1 MFSTKRRNAGIRVAP
16 PTSNTCMDK
25 IDQNGIL
32 KKMTRYERPLRCLLQ
47 PTPHLTDGLPPLGP
61 QLRARSHWARAF
73 AALLTALQLVVCQG
87 RAEIDSRL
95 PHKKLPLTGS

>member
-61 QLRARSHWARAF
+61 QLRARTHRGRAF
-73 AALLTALQLVVCQG
+73 ASALLTSLQLVVRQS

-95 PHKKLPLTGS
+95 PRRRLPLS